1 MKARVILGASGL
13 LLLLTAPLGARDRL
27 TIRVSPTIS
36 FAPANL
42 VVRTTVTADEANRGI
57 EIVTESE
64 DFYRSSEIPLD
75 GERAPRATTFEF
87 RSLPSGTYDIT
98 ATLLDESHKPLGTVQ
113 QEVNVI
119 DNGWG
124 K

>member
-1 MKARVILGASGL
+1 MKTRAILGALGL
-13 LLLLTAPLGARDRL
+13 LLLLTVPLRARDRL

-42 VVRTTVTADEANRGI
+42 IVRTTVVADEANRGI
-57 EIVTESE
+57 EIVAQSE

-75 GERAPRATTFEF
+75 GDRAPRTTTFEF
-87 RSLPSGTYDIT
+87 RSLPGGSYDIT
-98 ATLLDESHKPLGTVQ
+98 ATLLDESHKPLSSVQ